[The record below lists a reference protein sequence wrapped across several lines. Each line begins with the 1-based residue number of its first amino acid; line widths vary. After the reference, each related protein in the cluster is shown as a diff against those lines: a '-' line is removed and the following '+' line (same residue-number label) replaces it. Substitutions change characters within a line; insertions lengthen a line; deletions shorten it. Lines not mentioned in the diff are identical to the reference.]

1 MTDHG
6 SSRRTLALVA
16 AWIAAAVVAG
26 VPAAAGDRGRAEAS
40 ARAVPVVQNTG
51 PECFA
56 GRAVA
61 PSPANDR

>member
-6 SSRRTLALVA
+6 SLRRTLVLVA

-26 VPAAAGDRGRAEAS
+26 VPAAAGDADRAEPR

-56 GRAVA
+56 GKAVA
-61 PSPANDR
+61 PSPAKDR